1 MLKNITEKEMAVF
14 VMLYAVGQKKQH
26 IEMKQNWFST
36 CYVSVFLKKLGNAN
50 FKHIYVGFKNAVT
63 TP

>member
-1 MLKNITEKEMAVF
+1 
-14 VMLYAVGQKKQH
+14 
-26 IEMKQNWFST
+26 MKQNWFST